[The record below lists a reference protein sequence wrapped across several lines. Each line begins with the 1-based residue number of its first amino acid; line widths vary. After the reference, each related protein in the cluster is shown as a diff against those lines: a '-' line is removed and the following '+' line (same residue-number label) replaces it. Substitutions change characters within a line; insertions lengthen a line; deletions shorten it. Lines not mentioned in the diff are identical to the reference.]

1 MKLSLL
7 RKIIREEIINT
18 WRHNIATRDN
28 NPYSYEDY
36 PEVSISTYK
45 DATSGGFIVSIE
57 CEFDQTLSEP
67 DRTFPTELDADAY
80 GRKKAEIIHRAYL
93 ATQK

>member
-7 RKIIREEIINT
+7 RKIIREEIVNT
-18 WRHNIATRDN
+18 WQHNIATRDDT
-28 NPYSYEDY
+28 PYSYEDY
-36 PEVSISTYK
+36 PEVNVDSYM
-45 DATSGGFIVSIE
+45 DATTGGFIVSIE

-67 DRTFPTELDADAY
+67 DRRFPTELDADAY
-80 GRKKAEIIHRAYL
+80 AREKAEIIHRAYL

>member
-18 WRHNIATRDN
+18 WQHNVATRN
-28 NPYSYEDY
+28 NEPYSYEDY
-36 PEVSISTYK
+36 PEVDINTYM
-45 DATSGGFIVSIE
+45 DASNGGYVVSIE
-57 CEFDQTLSEP
+57 CEFDPTLSEP
-67 DRTFPTELDADAY
+67 ERRFPSELDADAY
-80 GRKKAEIIHRAYL
+80 AREKADIIHRAYL